1 MSKTHTTFAT
11 IDTSIVALTAHDMNH
26 IKGGMA
32 TMDAEK
38 AKKIRTNGVRNG
50 WDKDWKDDKEE
61 KIKKIKD

>member
-1 MSKTHTTFAT
+1 MSKTYAQLSA

-26 IKGGMA
+26 IRGGMA

-38 AKKIRTNGVRNG
+38 AKKVTHTTVRG
-50 WDKDWKDDKEE
+50 WDKDGDGLKDE